1 MLRIGHNS
9 MGDGQHG
16 AIMVGAG
23 LVVLAYKGGSDF
35 FVGYIDRGLIINT
48 HPPGKR
54 KNGRVRLCMY
64 RYISHG
70 HDLYPQDPASVFQ
83 NFGVISTSNYY
94 SDSRILLKS
103 NYLVY
108 NSVNILSTLLST
120 IYLYRVSIILY
131 IYYNNTI

>member
-1 MLRIGHNS
+1 
-9 MGDGQHG
+9 
-16 AIMVGAG
+16 MVGAG

-35 FVGYIDRGLIINT
+35 FVGYIDRGFIINP

-54 KNGRVRLCMY
+54 KNGRMRLCMY

-120 IYLYRVSIILY
+120 IYLYRVSNILY
-131 IYYNNTI
+131 I